1 VDAVVLACLSGLWFG
16 GVTILIRLAMSRVP
30 DVVLGGF
37 AATLVALAVT
47 VAAAAA
53 AGDGPASLD
62 PVEAW
67 PFFVV
72 GLFVPGASQ
81 VLYVLAIREAGPS
94 RAGIVIGTSPLLSAL
109 VALAALDEPFTPALV
124 AGTVLIVGAA
134 IALAYERERPAGFA
148 AVGLVLA
155 LGVAVMLA
163 ARDNVVRGLV
173 GETAVPPLGRAV
185 TLVFGCV
192 VFVLGYL
199 VATRGRRALD
209 GLWAAT
215 RAYAPAGTCM
225 GLVYVCLLIALDRGR
240 VTVVAPLNGTN
251 ALWTV
256 VLAAVL
262 LRRQERVG
270 SRLVLAAVLTVAGG
284 ALIGVFR

>member
-1 VDAVVLACLSGLWFG
+1 VDAVVLACLSGLCFG

-109 VALAALDEPFTPALV
+109 VALA
-124 AGTVLIVGAA
+124 
-134 IALAYERERPAGFA
+134 
-148 AVGLVLA
+148 A